1 MVLTAPGPCGIPIAE
16 RYGDASGGRT
26 MAGVLRL
33 TVMGA
38 VLLLGGLLWGGMP
51 VEAKGGDCGSLW
63 SHSRI
68 HTTMTRDENGMTI
81 TSTPEPVECP
91 DAREHRNV
99 LVILVIIM
107 GAAALAAGV
116 AETVRK
122 LLLWSRSVHRR
133 TPPGPRSAPN
143 PPTAPP
149 LGTAP
154 FDPRTPKPPN
164 G

>member
-1 MVLTAPGPCGIPIAE
+1 
-16 RYGDASGGRT
+16 
-26 MAGVLRL
+26 MAGTVRL

-38 VLLLGGLLWGGMP
+38 VLLLGGLLWGAMP

-68 HTTMTRDENGMTI
+68 HTIMTRGEDSMTI

-99 LVILVIIM
+99 LVILVIIV

-116 AETVRK
+116 AETVGK
-122 LLLWSRSVHRR
+122 LLLRSGSAHRR
-133 TPPGPRSAPN
+133 TPPGLRSAPN
-143 PPTAPP
+143 PPAAPP
-149 LGTAP
+149 LDTAP
-154 FDPRTPKPPN
+154 FDPRVPKPPN